1 MKIILKQ
8 DIESLGAAGET
19 VTVKNGYARNYLIP
33 QGLAVA
39 ATAGNLRAFE
49 VESKAA
55 ALRLQRG
62 MREAQE
68 VATRLEKLS
77 LTVSVQVGEEDKL
90 FGSVTS
96 QNIAD
101 LLAENGFKIDKKK
114 IVLDDPIK
122 ALGVYE
128 VPVKLH
134 PEVTGVVKVWVV
146 RE

>member
-77 LTVSVQVGEEDKL
+77 LTVSVQVGEE
-90 FGSVTS
+90 
-96 QNIAD
+96 
-101 LLAENGFKIDKKK
+101 
-114 IVLDDPIK
+114 
-122 ALGVYE
+122 
-128 VPVKLH
+128 
-134 PEVTGVVKVWVV
+134 
-146 RE
+146 